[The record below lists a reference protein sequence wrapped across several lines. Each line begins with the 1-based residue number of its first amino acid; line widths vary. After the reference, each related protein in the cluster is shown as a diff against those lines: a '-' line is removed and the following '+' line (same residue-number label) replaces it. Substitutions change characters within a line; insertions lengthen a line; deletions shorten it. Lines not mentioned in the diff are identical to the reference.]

1 MCVSYLIG
9 IAVAGVVSRFLS
21 NLALAVVKKKL

>member
-9 IAVAGVVSRFLS
+9 IAVAGVVSRFLAS
-21 NLALAVVKKKL
+21 PALAGVIKEL